1 MQYLHMQIVETN
13 TGLTSSYPG
22 QFFSSKIDGENTN
35 EANTGSNVKKKSRKF
50 RRITPIEV
58 AMPTFSPTP
67 LSSTAINENEVFQST
82 V

>member
-1 MQYLHMQIVETN
+1 MQIVETN

-50 RRITPIEV
+50 LHRYQNKIVLFDI
-58 AMPTFSPTP
+58 
-67 LSSTAINENEVFQST
+67 
-82 V
+82 